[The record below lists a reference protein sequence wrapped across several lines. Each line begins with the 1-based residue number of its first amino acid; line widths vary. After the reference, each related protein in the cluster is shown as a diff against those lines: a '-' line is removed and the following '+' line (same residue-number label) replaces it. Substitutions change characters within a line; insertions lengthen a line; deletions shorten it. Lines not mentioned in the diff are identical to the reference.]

1 MLKRWLKLFVIHLGA
16 LWVTATIVSGL
27 HIPQDRDVWVLTALT
42 LTFLRLFVHPLLKL
56 MLLPI
61 NLITSL
67 VASFLIHII
76 TLYILLGL
84 IPQIT
89 ISPSVTPPFEMFSFI
104 IPSVHLT
111 SFLTAVLAALI
122 LSLASRFFTWF
133 LS

>member
-1 MLKRWLKLFVIHLGA
+1 MIKQWLKLFVIHLGA
-16 LWVTATIVSGL
+16 LWITTTIVPGL
-27 HIPQDRDVWVLTALT
+27 HIPQNRDVWLLTALG

-67 VASFLIHII
+67 LTSWIIHII

-89 ISPSVTPPFEMFSFI
+89 ISPSVTPAFEIFSLA
-104 IPSVHLT
+104 IPSLHLT
-111 SFLTAVLAALI
+111 SFLTALLVGLI